1 MQQRE
6 PFASNRNIIK
16 AHTVSGAGALFVG
29 GSPFFNARRGH
40 LIGLAALHAI
50 PANSPVR
57 TLYIARY
64 RALPEDGDEK
74 RVSSGGVNGI
84 KIPRAWPFAARRF
97 RQRALDRLL

>member
-29 GSPFFNARRGH
+29 GSPFFNARRSH

-50 PANSPVR
+50 PR
-57 TLYIARY
+57 IA
-64 RALPEDGDEK
+64 
-74 RVSSGGVNGI
+74 
-84 KIPRAWPFAARRF
+84 PFARCIS
-97 RQRALDRLL
+97 RAIELCLKTVTKRGFHQGGAMGLKFPELGLLPLGVSGNGP